1 MNKFTELISNNGN
14 ETLNRRASA
23 IAQNAEIA
31 QQDILNSLKKQHA
44 ELTLKK
50 ESLTDLAPD
59 STVSLRPGSKDW
71 NPDTWAAEL
80 QETKQKL
87 YFLEIQIKLAQETFD
102 EYFTEPKKK

>member
-31 QQDILNSLKKQHA
+31 QQDILNSLKKQH
-44 ELTLKK
+44 
-50 ESLTDLAPD
+50 
-59 STVSLRPGSKDW
+59 GSKDW